1 MARTR
6 GDNGGS
12 DPEDAATLERIRQ
25 VLIRAVQRHCP
36 PPLAAHREDF
46 VQMALIRLLERTTGE
61 ETTARGTSYL
71 WRVAYT
77 VVIDK
82 IRRFRR
88 QQRQAGQLS
97 ESEPGTPGPEA
108 RSEILDCLSSLQDRR
123 RTAVTL
129 HLQGF
134 RTAEVATALGWTEK
148 QAENLVYRGLADL
161 RSCLEGEDR

>member
-77 VVIDK
+77 VVIDE

-97 ESEPGTPGPEA
+97 ESEPGTPG
-108 RSEILDCLSSLQDRR
+108 
-123 RTAVTL
+123 
-129 HLQGF
+129 
-134 RTAEVATALGWTEK
+134 
-148 QAENLVYRGLADL
+148 
-161 RSCLEGEDR
+161 

>member
-71 WRVAYT
+71 WRVAYAGSN
-77 VVIDK
+77 VRPDSC
-82 IRRFRR
+82 RRASRGRR
-88 QQRQAGQLS
+88 G
-97 ESEPGTPGPEA
+97 
-108 RSEILDCLSSLQDRR
+108 RR
-123 RTAVTL
+123 RARRSSTACRA
-129 HLQGF
+129 F
-134 RTAEVATALGWTEK
+134 RTDAAP
-148 QAENLVYRGLADL
+148 R
-161 RSCLEGEDR
+161 